1 MSLHITN
8 AETCRLAE
16 ELAELTSES
25 KTQAVTVALRQRLER
40 ERNRRETAAE
50 LHAIGRRCAAL
61 AGPGPS
67 AIEVDAFLYDE
78 RGLPP

>member
-40 ERNRRETAAE
+40 ERNRRETVAE

-61 AGPGPS
+61 AGPGPF

-78 RGLPP
+78 RGLPK